1 MIRVSTIVPVFN
13 GESTIA
19 AATDSVLNQNFD
31 AAEVIVVNDGSTDG
45 TALILRSYG
54 SKIRVIE
61 QSNRGLSA
69 ARNAGAAIARG
80 EYLAFLDADDEWL
93 PGKLAK
99 VVLALEGNAAATL
112 AFSDVIQIGPDG
124 SLGQPS
130 HIGRAPSLDDLLTR
144 NWGILPSSVVMRRR
158 VFERCGGFPE
168 ELTRLCG
175 EDTYMWML
183 AREQGEFEYEP
194 EPLVLRRVSEF
205 SELAEKYG
213 PGFRAYK
220 HLVRQRYGDRAKPL
234 IKEINLAFAN
244 SLVAKALRQM
254 DDGER
259 VSWIWTWMRALWFR
273 PFYLLANGNFRLL
286 IKPQNVRRLA
296 NLARIGRT
304 NESRPRPLG

>member
-1 MIRVSTIVPVFN
+1 MLQVSAIVPVFN

-19 AATDSVLNQNFD
+19 AAIDSALNQNFD
-31 AAEVIVVNDGSTDG
+31 ATEVIVVNDGSTDG

-61 QSNRGLSA
+61 QSNRGVSA

-80 EYLAFLDADDEWL
+80 EYLAFLDDDDEWL

-99 VVLALEGNAAATL
+99 VVLALDRNAAATL
-112 AFSDVIQIGPDG
+112 AFSDVIQIGPDV

-130 HIGRAPSLDDLLTR
+130 PIGRAPSMDDLLTR
-144 NWGILPSSVVMRRR
+144 NWGIFTSSVVMRRR
-158 VFERCGGFPE
+158 AFERCGGFRE
-168 ELTRLCG
+168 EFKGCG
-175 EDTYMWML
+175 CEDSYMWML

-194 EPLVLRRVSEF
+194 EPLVLRRGFEF
-205 SELAEKYG
+205 SELADKYG
-213 PGFRAYK
+213 PSLRVYK
-220 HLVRQRYGDRAKPL
+220 HLVRQRYGERAQPL

-259 VSWIWTWMRALWFR
+259 VSWMWTWMRALWFR
-273 PFYLLANGNFRLL
+273 PFYLLAKGNFRLL
-286 IKPQNVRRLA
+286 KPQNVRRLA

-304 NESRPRPLG
+304 KESRPKPLG